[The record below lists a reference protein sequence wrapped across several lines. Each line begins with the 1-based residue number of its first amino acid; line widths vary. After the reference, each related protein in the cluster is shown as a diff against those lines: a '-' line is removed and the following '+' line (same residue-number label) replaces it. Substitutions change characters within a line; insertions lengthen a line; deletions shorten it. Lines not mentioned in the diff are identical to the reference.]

1 VTHLAVA
8 VPAAPAIAWGLLDL
22 ALAIA
27 FVVSLGLLWSW
38 KRTIGAAFVWLGNK
52 SISFSIHGVGAK
64 VAPFGFLLG
73 LNETIIK
80 YLGEAAAASENA
92 MAYAF
97 HRMVGSIIWTGQEI
111 AGLATDTYNAIRH
124 VEHTAVTHVTKVIR
138 QTVVK
143 PIHTT
148 VTVTKGIGASVAK
161 QLTARVKALEHKVAR
176 LTHAAGH
183 AIATPFPRIG
193 QLERSVKG
201 QAKRIT
207 KLEKLLAAGVGV
219 ALLTKALT
227 KVGVNYIRCDRNKQL
242 GKGICKTDPS
252 WVTEFLAGSILLLG
266 TTSFHDFVEEAQ
278 EGFNLGLEGLQLFI
292 REFQSLDIPKS

>member
-80 YLGEAAAASENA
+80 YLGDAAAASENA

-111 AGLATDTYNAIRH
+111 AGLATDTYNAVRGSAQ
-124 VEHTAVTHVTKVIR
+124 TVTH
-138 QTVVK
+138 TVSRTLDAKTQALVRK
-143 PIHTT
+143 LT
-148 VTVTKGIGASVAK
+148 VAVGAIQHVAIPG
-161 QLTARVKALEHKVAR
+161 LRHRVDALAHKVAR
-176 LTHAAGH
+176 LSHAAGH
-183 AIATPFPRIG
+183 AIANPFPRIG
-193 QLERSVKG
+193 RIEKDLKG
-201 QAKRIT
+201 QAKRLG

-227 KVGVNYIRCDRNKQL
+227 KIGVNYIRCDRNKQF
-242 GKGICKTDPS
+242 GKGVCSTSPEWIS
-252 WVTEFLAGSILLLG
+252 EFLAGSILLLG
-266 TTSFHDFVEEAQ
+266 TTSFVDFVKEAQ
-278 EGFNLGLEGLQLFI
+278 DGYELGIEGLKLFI
-292 REFQSLDIPKS
+292 REL